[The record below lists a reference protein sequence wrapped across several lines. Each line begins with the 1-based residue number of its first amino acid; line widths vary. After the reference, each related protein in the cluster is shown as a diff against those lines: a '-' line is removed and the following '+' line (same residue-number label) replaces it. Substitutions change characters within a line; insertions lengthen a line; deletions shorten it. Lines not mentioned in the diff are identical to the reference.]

1 MNQGW
6 LRDPL
11 VLGCTGGVLLSAASV
26 GLYFV
31 LRKKPTA
38 DEIEQKRREFLV
50 LRGRIIDGT
59 LLDLMEIAVDG
70 QERRLI
76 FYKYE
81 IAGVSYECSQDVT
94 MLEEPMRMATST
106 PGWPA
111 SVRYDSH
118 NPTNSIVVSE
128 TWTGL
133 RYAQV
138 PETAG
143 KRAR

>member
-26 GLYFV
+26 GLYFA
-31 LRKKPTA
+31 LRKKLTA
-38 DEIEQKRREFLV
+38 DELEQKRREFLV
-50 LRGRIIDGT
+50 QSGRIIDGT
-59 LLDLMEIAVDG
+59 LLDLREIEIDG
-70 QERRLI
+70 RERRLI

-81 IAGVSYECSQDVT
+81 IAGVSYESSQDVT
-94 MLEEPMRMATST
+94 LLEEPMRMATSA

-133 RYAQV
+133 RHSRT
-138 PETAG
+138 PETAKSAG
-143 KRAR
+143 

>member
-1 MNQGW
+1 MSQGW

-26 GLYFV
+26 GLYFA
-31 LRKKPTA
+31 LRKKPTP
-38 DEIEQKRREFLV
+38 DEIERKRREFLV
-50 LRGRIIDGT
+50 LSGRIIDGT
-59 LLDLMEIAVDG
+59 LLDLMEIEMDG
-70 QERRLI
+70 QQRQLI

-94 MLEEPMRMATST
+94 VLEEPMRMATST

-111 SVRYDSH
+111 SVRYDPH

-133 RYAQV
+133 RYAHV
-138 PETAG
+138 PETAVKSAG
-143 KRAR
+143 

>member
-1 MNQGW
+1 MSQGW

-26 GLYFV
+26 GLYFA

-38 DEIEQKRREFLV
+38 DELERQRREYLV
-50 LRGRIIDGT
+50 LTGRIIDGT
-59 LLDLMEIAVDG
+59 LLDLMEIETEG

-94 MLEEPMRMATST
+94 LLEEPMKMATST

-133 RYAQV
+133 RYAQA
-138 PETAG
+138 PETSV
-143 KRAR
+143 KSAR